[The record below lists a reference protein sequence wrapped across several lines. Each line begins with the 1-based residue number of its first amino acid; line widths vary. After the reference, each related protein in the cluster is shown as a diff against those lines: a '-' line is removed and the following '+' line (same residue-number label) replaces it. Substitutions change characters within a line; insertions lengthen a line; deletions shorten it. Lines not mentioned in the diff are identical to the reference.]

1 MKGNF
6 LKLAMMFVFVVSCSD
21 KSKYS
26 MISATKEINFGTIH
40 SNEKISK
47 VFKIKNTSANDLVIK
62 NVKTSC
68 GCTAAKIKD
77 SVLKENETL
86 DLEVNF
92 VASKEKIGKVKNSIV
107 IEANT
112 SPIFTVLYLKGNVI
126 D

>member
-6 LKLAMMFVFVVSCSD
+6 FILGIILFFVVSCSD

-26 MISATKEINFGTIH
+26 IISATKEINFGTIH
-40 SNEKISK
+40 ANEKISK
-47 VFKIKNTSANDLVIK
+47 VFKIKNISATDLVIK

-68 GCTAAKIKD
+68 GCTAAKLKD
-77 SVLKENETL
+77 SVVKGNETI

-92 VASKEKIGKVKNSIV
+92 VASKEKIGNVKNSIV

>member
-1 MKGNF
+1 
-6 LKLAMMFVFVVSCSD
+6 MFVFVVSCSD

-26 MISATKEINFGTIH
+26 MISATKEINFGTIY

-47 VFKIKNTSANDLVIK
+47 VFKIKNASANDLVIK

-68 GCTAAKIKD
+68 GCTAAKLKD
-77 SVLKENETL
+77 SVVKENETL

-92 VASKEKIGKVKNSIV
+92 FASKEKIGKVKNSIV

-112 SPIFTVLYLKGNVI
+112 SPIFTVLYLKGNVV

>member
-1 MKGNF
+1 
-6 LKLAMMFVFVVSCSD
+6 MMFVFVVSCSD

-47 VFKIKNTSANDLVIK
+47 VFKIKNASANDLVIK

-68 GCTAAKIKD
+68 GCTAAKLKD
-77 SVLKENETL
+77 SVVKENETL

-92 VASKEKIGKVKNSIV
+92 FASKEKIGKVKNSIV

-112 SPIFTVLYLKGNVI
+112 SPIFTVLYLKGNVV

>member
-6 LKLAMMFVFVVSCSD
+6 IKLAIMLVFVVSCSD

-47 VFKIKNTSANDLVIK
+47 IFKIKNTSANDLVIK

-68 GCTAAKIKD
+68 GCTAAKLKD
-77 SVLKENETL
+77 SVVKGNETL
-86 DLEVNF
+86 NLEVNF
-92 VASKEKIGKVKNSIV
+92 AASKEKIGKVKNSIV

>member
-6 LKLAMMFVFVVSCSD
+6 LKLAMMFVFVVSCND